1 MRLISKNYKN
11 YMKIYDCF
19 TFFNEIDL
27 LKIRLEYLY
36 DYVDK
41 FVISESNLTFAG
53 QKKPFYFLNHKKE
66 FSRWQNKIVY
76 LQCSQTQTI

>member
-1 MRLISKNYKN
+1 
-11 YMKIYDCF
+11 MKIYDYF

-41 FVISESNLTFAG
+41 FVISESNLTFSG
-53 QKKPFYFLNHKKE
+53 QKNH
-66 FSRWQNKIVY
+66 FIS
-76 LQCSQTQTI
+76 